1 MLVAKIRAFPDADVD
16 WYIKHPVPEGEEG
29 EPTNEKIDKDDAK
42 FKDRSVQN
50 FFCEKLDTTD
60 NSRIFDEYQTQS
72 A

>member
-42 FKDRSVQN
+42 FKDRL
-50 FFCEKLDTTD
+50 EKLVKKAQMESCSIALWRPTVHV
-60 NSRIFDEYQTQS
+60 
-72 A
+72 